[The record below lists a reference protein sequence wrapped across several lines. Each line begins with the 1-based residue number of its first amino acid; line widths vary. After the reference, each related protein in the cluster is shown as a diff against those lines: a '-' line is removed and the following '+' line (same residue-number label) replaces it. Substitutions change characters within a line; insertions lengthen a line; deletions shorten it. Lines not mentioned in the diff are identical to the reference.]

1 MSATKSMITPELL
14 ALAANEGVEERD
26 SKRRLHQNTHCV
38 CPGCGRVGKPRQFP
52 RAACVCG
59 FEFPNLR
66 TFPTLSELWGDS
78 GLANSVNL
86 GRFLIGALKILER
99 QS

>member
-1 MSATKSMITPELL
+1 MSKGATM
-14 ALAANEGVEERD
+14 
-26 SKRRLHQNTHCV
+26 KRRIHQNTHCV
-38 CPGCGRVGKPRQFP
+38 CPGCGRVAKPKSFP
-52 RAACVCG
+52 RARCKCEY
-59 FEFPNLR
+59 EFPNLTR
-66 TFPTLSELWGDS
+66 FPTLSELWGDS